1 MRHKSKP
8 PTGLVS
14 TFAAYKSYWLMKND
28 EQNGLS
34 YHRIQRLIKEQI
46 DRIEHETDAKTDE
59 RVYRDNLAKCS
70 FIAIIKR
77 FWSMKCL
84 RLHKKRRKSNQTD

>member
-14 TFAAYKSYWLMKND
+14 TFVAYKSYWLMKND

-59 RVYRDNLAKCS
+59 RVYTKNGESQIRPTEQT
-70 FIAIIKR
+70 
-77 FWSMKCL
+77 
-84 RLHKKRRKSNQTD
+84 RLQNC

>member
-1 MRHKSKP
+1 
-8 PTGLVS
+8 
-14 TFAAYKSYWLMKND
+14 MKND

-77 FWSMKCL
+77 FWSMKCCVYTKNGESQI
-84 RLHKKRRKSNQTD
+84 RPTEQTHLQNC